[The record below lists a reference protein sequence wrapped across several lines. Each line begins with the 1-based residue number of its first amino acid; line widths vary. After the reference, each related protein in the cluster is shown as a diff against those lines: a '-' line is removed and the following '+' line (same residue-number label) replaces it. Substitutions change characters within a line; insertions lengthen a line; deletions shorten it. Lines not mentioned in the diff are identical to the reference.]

1 MGPVGLEMGPE
12 GPVCQGGGTTGSRLS
27 FKDILAMGEE
37 EEDLV
42 FLCVSAELETWL
54 GSRVMCGVAVPLA
67 KKA

>member
-1 MGPVGLEMGPE
+1 MKCSVGMILKPSYRVGSCVICEPE
-12 GPVCQGGGTTGSRLS
+12 
-27 FKDILAMGEE
+27 MGEE

-42 FLCVSAELETWL
+42 FLRVSAELETWL